1 VAALFS
7 HQPVLNGG
15 SPPVAVRV
23 LAGLTVTIVVVA
35 LTLQFVLILQAVS
48 ARGLGLA
55 AGVVV
60 FLIFFTTQIN
70 ALAGLVTLAAA
81 AGRPW
86 LTHNDS
92 FRTAVA
98 IYMLV
103 SGLTF
108 VTILRPYY
116 HHHGLQHLAD
126 MLLHYVT
133 PALYAAFWI
142 AAVPKRGL
150 RWHDPLIWLVY
161 PAVYVVL
168 ALLFGSAT
176 GFFPYPFINL
186 NRLGFWST
194 SANVV
199 CLGAAIVV
207 IGLVVVAGA
216 RRFARR

>member
-1 VAALFS
+1 M
-7 HQPVLNGG
+7 
-15 SPPVAVRV
+15 PVAVRV
-23 LAGLTVTIVVVA
+23 LAGLTVAVVVIA
-35 LTLQFVLILQAVS
+35 LALQFVLILHAVS
-48 ARGLGLA
+48 VRRLGPA

-81 AGRPW
+81 AGWPW
-86 LTHNDS
+86 LARNDS

-98 IYMLV
+98 VYMLV
-103 SGLTF
+103 SGLIF

-126 MLLHYVT
+126 MLLHYAT
-133 PALYAAFWI
+133 PVLYAVFWVL
-142 AAVPKRGL
+142 AVPKRSL
-150 RWHDPLIWLVY
+150 RWRDPLIWLVY
-161 PAVYVVL
+161 PAIYVVL

-199 CLGAAIVV
+199 SLGTVIVV
-207 IGLVVVAGA
+207 TGLAVVAGA

>member
-1 VAALFS
+1 
-7 HQPVLNGG
+7 LNGG
-15 SPPVAVRV
+15 PLPVAVRV
-23 LAGLTVTIVVVA
+23 LAGLTMAVVVVA
-35 LTLQFVLILQAVS
+35 LTLQFVLILHAVS
-48 ARGLGLA
+48 VRGFGPA

-81 AGRPW
+81 AGRTW
-86 LTHNDS
+86 LARNDS
-92 FRTAVA
+92 LRTAVA
-98 IYMLV
+98 VYMLV
-103 SGLTF
+103 SGLIF

-133 PALYAAFWI
+133 PTLYAAFWV

-150 RWHDPLIWLVY
+150 RWRDPLVWLVY
-161 PAVYVVL
+161 PAIYIVL

-186 NRLGFWST
+186 NRLGFWPT

-199 CLGAAIVV
+199 SLGAAIVI